1 MWISGFPIITYVSW
15 LIYHF
20 FVNGLLFCLFMVI
33 YFKGKHCDF
42 NSVISFIKFIFP
54 SIVFWDSTW
63 TWIFFF
69 FCEKKN
75 RDFDGFSIFGYMY
88 TPDILSIHKKELN
101 FFLCLVPIVI
111 PHCLFI
117 IITLFHCSELIKYLG
132 FPGPVYNLI
141 FSSFFQLWAWN
152 YLAFLVL

>member
-1 MWISGFPIITYVSW
+1 M
-15 LIYHF
+15 LI
-20 FVNGLLFCLFMVI
+20 LLFLLSSLFFHLLCFGI
-33 YFKGKHCDF
+33 QHELGFC
-42 NSVISFIKFIFP
+42 
-54 SIVFWDSTW
+54 
-63 TWIFFF
+63 FFL
-69 FCEKKN
+69 CEKKN
-75 RDFDGFSIFGYMY
+75 RDFDGFSIFCYMY

-141 FSSFFQLWAWN
+141 FSSFFQL
-152 YLAFLVL
+152 